1 MYGLP
6 ERLQRLSVAEEQVM
20 LAVWAAAPPATR
32 AEIARHLPRQGGGAP
47 WAASTILNFLYRLE
61 NKGWVKSDKE
71 QNRNVYIPAV
81 TRRAYGVAVMRERM
95 DTLFAGSVPEAVAA
109 LVSEAGASPGQLE
122 KARAVLSEK
131 IAAGEEYDLYDPYG

>member
-1 MYGLP
+1 
-6 ERLQRLSVAEEQVM
+6 M

-32 AEIARHLPRQGGGAP
+32 AEIARHLPRQSSGAP
-47 WAASTILNFLYRLE
+47 WAPSTILNFLYRLE
-61 NKGWVKSDKE
+61 KKGWVKSE
-71 QNRNVYIPAV
+71 RVQNRNVYIPAV

-109 LVSEAGASPGQLE
+109 LVSEAGASQSQLE
-122 KARAVLSEK
+122 KARTILSDK